1 MIRRDGGIS
10 LIPPRKIG
18 LEKIPAQPPV
28 LPEKVGKN
36 GNLGKRKK
44 KSGNDFCV
52 MVIMGL
58 TSGHSKCLIHA
69 FTVDYFFAFIP
80 TRLSLPKLNP
90 RTPTQTVWAKPPRT
104 VRTEHKMSQRNLA
117 RFAGLVF

>member
-1 MIRRDGGIS
+1 MDGKLRRDGGIS

-18 LEKIPAQPPV
+18 LDKIPAQPPV

-36 GNLGKRKK
+36 GNLGKRN

-69 FTVDYFFAFIP
+69 FTVDYFFCIHPYPSKF
-80 TRLSLPKLNP
+80 
-90 RTPTQTVWAKPPRT
+90 TQTQSADGSHPERSGPKI
-104 VRTEHKMSQRNLA
+104 KLSQRNLA